1 MSALSAIRS
10 NWRVVMLVILLL
22 LSVFALF
29 VPGATVGDDSA
40 NVQSDGPTNLQYGI
54 ELDGGARIRAPVI
67 GMTAEDA
74 EFENKAQVER
84 DVATELGIETIDVSA
99 SRTSD
104 ATTVEVFDEN
114 VSESE
119 FESALAAANVT
130 HGEIRNGVTAD
141 TRQTI
146 VEVLDRK
153 ISESGLAGGTVTQ
166 STTAGGERY
175 IVVTAPNR
183 DREELRSLIQSRGE
197 VRIDALYPEQ
207 NNGSTEY
214 RQELVL
220 RGEDIDPAST
230 VKQDERTGEYFVSV
244 TVNNDEAANKMA
256 TTLDEAGF
264 TNRQAFSNCQ
274 YDAQRENNTDPGYC
288 LLTVVDNE
296 TVYGAGVRRDLATS
310 WRPDGDFTRDP
321 QFRMTANTQDEA
333 RNLHLSLQ
341 AGRLPAPL
349 DFEQAQTQFV
359 EPSLGDRFKTNSLI
373 TGIIAVI
380 AVSLTVYLRYGNAR
394 VAAPMVVTAL
404 SEVVILLGFSAAI
417 QYPLDLSVI
426 AGFIAV
432 IGTGVDDLIIIADG
446 VMSEGDVNSSRIF
459 QNRFRKAF
467 WVIGAAAA
475 TTIVAMSPLAVLSL
489 GQLQGFAII
498 TILGVLV
505 GVLVTRPA
513 YGDILRALV
522 TDR

>member
-1 MSALSAIRS
+1 
-10 NWRVVMLVILLL
+10 
-22 LSVFALF
+22 
-29 VPGATVGDDSA
+29 
-40 NVQSDGPTNLQYGI
+40 
-54 ELDGGARIRAPVI
+54 
-67 GMTAEDA
+67 
-74 EFENKAQVER
+74 
-84 DVATELGIETIDVSA
+84 
-99 SRTSD
+99 
-104 ATTVEVFDEN
+104 VEVFDEN

-119 FESALAAANVT
+119 FERALAAANVS
-130 HGEIRNGVTAD
+130 HGGIRDGVTD
-141 TRQTI
+141 QTRQTI
-146 VEVLDRK
+146 VDVLDRK

-183 DREELRSLIQSRGE
+183 DRAELQDLIQDRGT
-197 VRIDALYPEQ
+197 VRIDALYPVQ
-207 NNGSTEY
+207 NNSSTEY
-214 RQELVL
+214 RQETVL

-230 VKQDERTGEYFVSV
+230 VQQDERTGEYYVSV
-244 TVNNDEAANKMA
+244 TVNNEEAARQMA
-256 TTLDEAGF
+256 NALDQAGF
-264 TNRQAFSNCQ
+264 TSRQAFSNCQ
-274 YDAQRENNTDPGYC
+274 YDAERENNTDPGYC
-288 LLTVVDNE
+288 LLTVVNNE
-296 TVYGAGVRRDLATS
+296 TVYGAGVRQNLATS
-310 WRPDGDFTRDP
+310 WRENGDFVQDP
-321 QFRMTANTQDEA
+321 AFRMTATTQEQA
-333 RNLHLSLQ
+333 RDLHLSLQ

-349 DFEQAQTQFV
+349 DFDQAQTQFV

-380 AVSLTVYLRYGNAR
+380 AVSLTVYFRYGSAR
-394 VAAPMVVTAL
+394 IAAPMVVTAL
-404 SEVVILLGFSAAI
+404 SEVVILLGFAAAI

-446 VMSEGDVNSSRIF
+446 VMNEGDVDSSRIF